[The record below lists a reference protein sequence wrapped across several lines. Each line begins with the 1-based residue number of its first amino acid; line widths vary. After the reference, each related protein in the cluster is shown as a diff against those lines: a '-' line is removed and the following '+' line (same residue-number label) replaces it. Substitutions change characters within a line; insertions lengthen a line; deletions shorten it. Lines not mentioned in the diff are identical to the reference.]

1 MRSFEQRIKRS
12 FLFIA
17 FGLSWSM
24 VALLLARP
32 DLPPQ
37 YFLFFACLA
46 PAVSAVIVH
55 ESTTNHSLAH
65 SLFLTAKPTPAWV
78 LSLFIPFVFFGLYI
92 ISFPNEFGVF
102 HQWWFYLFFITAFL
116 EIGWRG
122 FFQKELEVP
131 SFWLS
136 SITIGVLMACWATPI
151 LVVFFGL
158 SDFHLLAFAFFFLL
172 IAAPSTFLIS
182 LTKSLFPSTILN
194 GFLLYLLTLLFTH
207 SDMLV
212 VFFALLLMLNGITM
226 LAHAVF
232 PHYFT
237 QAFIA
242 KRK

>member
-55 ESTTNHSLAH
+55 ESTTNRSLAH
-65 SLFLTAKPTPAWV
+65 SLFLTAKPTLAWL
-78 LSLFIPFVFFGLYI
+78 LSLIIPLAFIGIYR
-92 ISFPNEFGVF
+92 ISFPSEFGLF
-102 HQWWFYLFFITAFL
+102 HQWWFYLFFITALL

-122 FFQKELEVP
+122 FFQKELEVD

-151 LVVFFGL
+151 LVVFFGINDL
-158 SDFHLLAFAFFFLL
+158 HLLAFMFFFLL
-172 IAAPSTFLIS
+172 IAAPSTFLIG
-182 LTKSLFPSTILN
+182 LTKSLLPSMILN
-194 GFLLYLLTLLFTH
+194 GFFLYLLTLLFTH
-207 SDMLV
+207 NDMLV
-212 VFFALLLMLNGITM
+212 VFFALLLMLNGIVM

-237 QAFIA
+237 QAFI
-242 KRK
+242 KRRS